1 MGYDYYEERRKQ
13 EQARIYQDKNGFIL
27 REHNEYSA
35 YVSGNM
41 DVDSSRRFKS
51 NNPELVEIIEA
62 RKREKA
68 RKEST
73 IPKILRVDEDVKSPY
88 NKLKL
93 FRTD

>member
-1 MGYDYYEERRKQ
+1 MTYDYYEERRRQ

-27 REHNEYSA
+27 RKHNEYSA

-68 RKEST
+68 RKESN
-73 IPKILRVDEDVKSPY
+73 IPSILRGDDDIKAFYDKLTLFKS
-88 NKLKL
+88 
-93 FRTD
+93 D